1 MPTTQKIKY
10 SSYKHN
16 FLTLH
21 KLKPNHHKAP
31 LNSPG
36 HIHFWIYDDVTNN
49 GVLGLQR
56 KISIHMA
63 FVPLLFWS
71 LLSIP

>member
-1 MPTTQKIKY
+1 MGCQNASLRGTANATDM
-10 SSYKHN
+10 
-16 FLTLH
+16 LH
-21 KLKPNHHKAP
+21 CTVKAD
-31 LNSPG
+31 SPG
-36 HIHFWIYDDVTNN
+36 HIHFWLYDDVTNN

-63 FVPLLFWS
+63 FAPLLFWS